1 MLWYFFSGKYLK
13 TLQFVVEEGGYVMLK
28 ACAALGEDLSSV
40 LRTHTGATHITH
52 GSMGSNDLF
61 WLLRTLHSLVHIS
74 PPPYTQTWRIKA
86 HFSLY
91 RIYVWSDVGVCTCV
105 PVCAETRGER
115 SVPFLIAFYFIFETA
130 GLYPRTGV
138 PGARYRLYQLSQ
150 LSSLTLHFYLTGNF
164 L

>member
-1 MLWYFFSGKYLK
+1 MIFLQWQVFKNPAVCGGRGRLCYVKSMCCSWRGPEFSS
-13 TLQFVVEEGGYVMLK
+13 Q
-28 ACAALGEDLSSV
+28 DP
-40 LRTHTGATHITH
+40 HWATHFTH